1 MPDSSKRDGGVGS
14 NESFPGQSQQKWVEQ
29 RNDDEER
36 EEGDQDDEE
45 GNPWLYIWECVEG
58 IPGHIKGGC

>member
-1 MPDSSKRDGGVGS
+1 MGS
-14 NESFPGQSQQKWVEQ
+14 NESFPGQSQQKRVVQ
-29 RNDDEER
+29 RNNDEER